1 MKVNGPLIGQI
12 SGMVVVVIGI
22 VALWTAPSTKSD
34 MSPTAYKQ
42 KKTQRTFHIAA
53 GASCIAGGSVLA
65 FACMFALDFNDRF
78 NARHNGRVSKI
89 TG

>member
-1 MKVNGPLIGQI
+1 MTARIIMSLKEKETNNEGI

-42 KKTQRTFHIAA
+42 KKIQRTFHIAA
-53 GASCIAGGSVLA
+53 GASCIAGGW
-65 FACMFALDFNDRF
+65 
-78 NARHNGRVSKI
+78 
-89 TG
+89 